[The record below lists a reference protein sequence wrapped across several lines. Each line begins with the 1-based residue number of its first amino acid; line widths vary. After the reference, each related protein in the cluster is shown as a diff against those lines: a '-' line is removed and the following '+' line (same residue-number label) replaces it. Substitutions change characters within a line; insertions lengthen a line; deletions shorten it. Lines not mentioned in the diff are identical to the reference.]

1 MVGVIN
7 PNATQTLDKQIIAV
21 KDATIMVAPGQPVPK
36 EGDVT
41 STSLNGP
48 TGAPTSGATP
58 SGSHTLSRNAI
69 IGIAVGASVFVAI
82 CAALFYF
89 VGRARSLK
97 EGMKRR
103 EATVSNTAEQ
113 HYSGVPSS
121 MPNSPAYSPYSPNL
135 SHAEFGSPVPPG
147 YGDHSQ
153 NGWSS
158 PTLHPTHMSMVPGG
172 RTSMMKNPYV
182 AQAAPAEMGGGS
194 PTEGRFTAELEAPNT
209 PASPPPHR

>member
-7 PNATQTLDKQIIAV
+7 PNVNQTLDKQIIAA
-21 KDATIMVAPGQPVPK
+21 KDATIMVVPGQPVPK

-48 TGAPTSGATP
+48 STSSNT
-58 SGSHTLSRNAI
+58 HTLSRNAI
-69 IGIAVGASVFVAI
+69 IGIAVGAVVFIAI

-103 EATVSNTAEQ
+103 EATVTNTTEQ
-113 HYSGVPSS
+113 QYIGIPGS
-121 MPNSPAYSPYSPNL
+121 MPNSPAYPAYSPNMNQ
-135 SHAEFGSPVPPG
+135 AEYGSPVPPG
-147 YGDHSQ
+147 YSDHSQ
-153 NGWSS
+153 NGWGS

-172 RTSMMKNPYV
+172 RTSMLKSPYV
-182 AQAAPAEMGGGS
+182 AQVAPAEMGGGS
-194 PTEGRFTAELEAPNT
+194 PTGGRFTAELEAPDT
-209 PASPPPHR
+209 PASPPPPRR